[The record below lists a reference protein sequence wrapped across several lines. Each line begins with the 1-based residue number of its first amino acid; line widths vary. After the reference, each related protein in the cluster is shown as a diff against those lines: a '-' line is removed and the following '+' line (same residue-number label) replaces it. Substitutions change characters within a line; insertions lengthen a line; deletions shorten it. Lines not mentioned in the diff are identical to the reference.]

1 MFSSWLW
8 ASKWWLGNQCFLEK
22 DFQKHPWCFYVV
34 FFINFEHVSSIILVF
49 PLLTFIWWLS
59 SIWVQVYGFSGV
71 EKSLE
76 WKVNPL
82 RANVTKWSNTLKQ
95 FVQPTN
101 CLSVFDHLVALVL
114 KGLNFYKPSTDNS
127 DSFFIILTLS
137 FLCYL
142 GKLTFLW

>member
-34 FFINFEHVSSIILVF
+34 FFINFEHVSIIILVF
-49 PLLTFIWWLS
+49 PLLTFIWWSS
-59 SIWVQVYGFSGV
+59 SIWVQVYVSSGV

-101 CLSVFDHLVALVL
+101 CLSVFDHLVGLVL
-114 KGLNFYKPSTDNS
+114 KGLNFYKPSTDYSNI
-127 DSFFIILTLS
+127 FFIILTLS

-142 GKLTFLW
+142 G

>member
-1 MFSSWLW
+1 MAGKSMFPWKRFS
-8 ASKWWLGNQCFLEK
+8 
-22 DFQKHPWCFYVV
+22 KHPWCFYVV
-34 FFINFEHVSSIILVF
+34 FFINFEHVSIIILVF
-49 PLLTFIWWLS
+49 PLLTFIWWSS
-59 SIWVQVYGFSGV
+59 SIWVQVYVSSGV

-101 CLSVFDHLVALVL
+101 CLSVFDHLVGLVL
-114 KGLNFYKPSTDNS
+114 KRLNFYKPSTDYS
-127 DSFFIILTLS
+127 DIFFIILTLS

-142 GKLTFLW
+142 G